1 MTICSI
7 VVVDCAAPETQELFT
22 DPASTLHLQHISHIW
37 GWRKSKCGSDLVR
50 YRKQSHSGVG
60 KSKNTAPKS
69 TLTQIRIYSIFF
81 KKNACRTHFTKYTK
95 ELCIY
100 LWERWRIFHL
110 LWLCLKQ
117 QEEREVILF
126 GLHHISLKI
135 ASLQQVCEWILTVF
149 DQCNACQNSG
159 GLTGK
164 CVRFWCHSVSEV
176 YLTGGGMG
184 KGEKWISN
192 YLANIIAMLHH
203 TCLTKPRWVCWL
215 VSSRRAGLPTQ

>member
-1 MTICSI
+1 MLHCMWPYVLLWWLTVPRLKHKSFSLILLQRCICSTSHTYEDEESPN
-7 VVVDCAAPETQELFT
+7 VVVT
-22 DPASTLHLQHISHIW
+22 SSVI
-37 GWRKSKCGSDLVR
+37 GSNP
-50 YRKQSHSGVG
+50 SAGVG

-81 KKNACRTHFTKYTK
+81 KNSCRTHFTIYTK

-184 KGEKWISN
+184 EGEKWIR
-192 YLANIIAMLHH
+192 IILQ
-203 TCLTKPRWVCWL
+203 T
-215 VSSRRAGLPTQ
+215 